1 MALKKSE
8 VSESVLTLFQ
18 HLNDSRPPE
27 YHSWITELHPLKR
40 AADSNNNNDLSSF
53 PCQASGE
60 KLYMDSVTLDRE
72 LMCDLEKDR
81 KQGSGVC
88 FDRCCR
94 AEAIGSPYSGYC
106 TTSKSIPR
114 SPTSK
119 SFDLSIDLNVSTF
132 DSRQED
138 LNHES
143 SGSTCDLADF
153 PHQSTDVDS
162 TQSSYLECKTPC
174 DVPQE
179 VESSTS
185 GVVQLDVAAD
195 LKVGGIEQE
204 PQKQLLPV
212 PEYMTSE
219 GLGNSTKE
227 DRGFRNPIA
236 MNFDLVSELEDENF
250 LSEEFPA
257 KNLDFKAVI
266 FNDEDYMYD

>member
-40 AADSNNNNDLSSF
+40 AADSNNNSDLSSF

-60 KLYMDSVTLDRE
+60 KLFMDSVTLDRE
-72 LMCDLEKDR
+72 LMEKDR

-94 AEAIGSPYSGYC
+94 ADAIGSPYSGYY
-106 TTSKSIPR
+106 TTSKSIPK
-114 SPTSK
+114 SPTCK

-179 VESSTS
+179 VESLTS

-195 LKVGGIEQE
+195 LKLGGTEQE
-204 PQKQLLPV
+204 PLKQLLPV

-236 MNFDLVSELEDENF
+236 MNFDLVSELEEDETF
-250 LSEEFPA
+250 LSKEFPV
-257 KNLDFKAVI
+257 KNLD
-266 FNDEDYMYD
+266 DEDYMYD